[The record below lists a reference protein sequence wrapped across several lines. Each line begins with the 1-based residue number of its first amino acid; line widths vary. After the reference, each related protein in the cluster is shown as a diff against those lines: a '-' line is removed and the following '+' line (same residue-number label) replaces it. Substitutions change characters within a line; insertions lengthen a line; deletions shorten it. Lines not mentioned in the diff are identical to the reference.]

1 MQEIVGIKEHS
12 LSGPFTK
19 LYVIPKVLPLFQYK
33 FFKFTGLPL
42 AITKSNVLR
51 PKKAERALGKAFQQ
65 RQHCNIA

>member
-19 LYVIPKVLPLFQYK
+19 LYVIPEVLPLFQYK
-33 FFKFTGLPL
+33 FFKFTGLSL

-51 PKKAERALGKAFQQ
+51 PKKQKEHWFLKAF
-65 RQHCNIA
+65 RTKTTL